1 MTVNIILTNFNSF
14 LSIFTSNPLLKN
26 VCVEGAY
33 AEQVFVASYLLLNV
47 HFGHNRLVP
56 YCFFLIHI
64 PL

>member
-1 MTVNIILTNFNSF
+1 MAVDIILKKFHLF
-14 LSIFTSNPLLKN
+14 LFFFTSNRLLEN

-56 YCFFLIHI
+56 YWFF
-64 PL
+64 